1 LSEQGQQLIELNNV
15 FLDSNA
21 LRVTFDESTDTVT
34 VRAPGIEQS
43 IKLNRADP
51 NVPITM
57 IGLTGGGAYHVD
69 AKPAGVS
76 ESQRLAYEGLLE
88 DYYHNAHRVLKLM
101 KLLPGHGNFKCQE
114 ITVVRNKLVEHPAQ
128 GEPYSFG
135 FGSSGPAVR
144 PMHRSGRP
152 WRDEGLVPNTERFVE
167 ALARALSCP
176 PNEKALSD

>member
-1 LSEQGQQLIELNNV
+1 
-15 FLDSNA
+15 
-21 LRVTFDESTDTVT
+21 
-34 VRAPGIEQS
+34 
-43 IKLNRADP
+43 
-51 NVPITM
+51 
-57 IGLTGGGAYHVD
+57 
-69 AKPAGVS
+69 
-76 ESQRLAYEGLLE
+76 LLE